1 FRAEMD
7 AYLAEKLF
15 QVSTGSARKKILE
28 DLEADDSSLDS
39 LGHLVLQK
47 ARKDFDMTGNIPEQ
61 DFIAFQKTLSEA
73 QDFWARARE
82 ANDYKVYQPYLE
94 RIISY
99 LKQFI
104 PLWQK
109 NEKTPYDV
117 LLNQY
122 EPGLTVEKLDAVFDQ
137 VKNGITTLRH

>member
-1 FRAEMD
+1 MTTQHDLFDSVKEQTILTQIAALSGWDALTGMPKDAGHFRAEMD

-47 ARKDFDMTGNIPEQ
+47 ARKDFDMTGNIPEK

-73 QDFWARARE
+73 QDFG
-82 ANDYKVYQPYLE
+82 QE
-94 RIISY
+94 RVRLMII
-99 LKQFI
+99 KFI
-104 PLWQK
+104 SHIW
-109 NEKTPYDV
+109 NE
-117 LLNQY
+117 LL
-122 EPGLTVEKLDAVFDQ
+122 A
-137 VKNGITTLRH
+137 I